1 MRKLFVKL
9 KKQIMKILKIIILL
23 LISTSVFGQIKG
35 TQEVNN
41 IKINGE
47 IKTSTITPN
56 IIPDYVITKDTT
68 NDITTYSS
76 VSDVTA
82 VSIAS
87 LVDTL
92 ELYEFDSLNVVK
104 LIIDNSYITQDA
116 DTLLA
121 VMNGIKMLR
130 MTEDTIYIDSTAI
143 FGGNVGIG
151 TTSPGYK
158 LDVNGNI
165 QISNNQ
171 PYLILNDTTVDESNF
186 YLVANGDKFY
196 IGPTSQS
203 TTNAKLTILDTGNVG
218 IGTISPGAK
227 LDVSGTGRFSGAL
240 TVIAPTSDL
249 HAATKKYVDDNF
261 MKVIKAEVLYTNT
274 AQTTIITLP
283 LNAVVWNIGIEIITN
298 FNDSGIDNLDI
309 GTTTW
314 GEMFISN
321 YSLTTSNFVQT
332 ANNATGGIDA
342 DPTRIDPSDNITF
355 RYSGQKS
362 DATAG
367 QAFVYIHYTL
377 H

>member
-1 MRKLFVKL
+1 
-9 KKQIMKILKIIILL
+9 MKILKIIILL

-92 ELYEFDSLNVVK
+92 ELYEFDSLSVVK
-104 LIIDNSYITQDA
+104 LIIDDSYITQDA

-121 VMNGIKMLR
+121 VMNGVKMLR
-130 MTEDTIYIDSTAI
+130 MTEDTTYIDSTAI

-151 TTSPGYK
+151 TTSPTEKLNVLTTGKIMVTIGNDLEDRLTFRQDARGFRSIYNYRTSAYGDLHLGHATNPYLVIKPDGLVGIGTTTPGYK
-158 LDVNGNI
+158 LDVDG
-165 QISNNQ
+165 
-171 PYLILNDTTVDESNF
+171 
-186 YLVANGDKFY
+186 
-196 IGPTSQS
+196 
-203 TTNAKLTILDTGNVG
+203 TGNF
-218 IGTISPGAK
+218 
-227 LDVSGTGRFSGAL
+227 TGQVL
-240 TVIAPTSDL
+240 IPKVPTTDSS
-249 HAATKKYVDDNF
+249 AASKKYVDDNF

-355 RYSGQKS
+355 RYSGQNS